1 MTFPV
6 CFCCFDFGR
15 ICFKVEATSLKS
27 KARMSKDWLA
37 RFKITIGPPQNSS
50 KKWRTMLTGGPFSMH
65 AMKYHIECFVWLR
78 HKHKK
83 TLESDRIVLNIM
95 YLSGAFARQERI
107 TQLQSLLGEAACSCV
122 KYVMPRSWESE
133 TFAAANST
141 KTPTCFVFI
150 VVCSILGTWFVFE
163 KICCI

>member
-6 CFCCFDFGR
+6 CFCFFDFGW

-50 KKWRTMLTGGPFSMH
+50 KKWRTMLTGCPFSMH

-78 HKHKK
+78 HKHK
-83 TLESDRIVLNIM
+83 SARIRQNRFEYRVFVGCLRNTM
-95 YLSGAFARQERI
+95 PLATPSRQERI
-107 TQLQSLLGEAACSCV
+107 TQLQSLLGEAAWCPDPGRVRHSQRQIALRIQLV
-122 KYVMPRSWESE
+122 L
-133 TFAAANST
+133 F
-141 KTPTCFVFI
+141 
-150 VVCSILGTWFVFE
+150 LL
-163 KICCI
+163 